1 MEFQV
6 KLNNMD
12 YRDPNLIRALEN
24 ISDSISYR
32 FVMSIDE
39 MTDAIEQYFLEE
51 LEINLEVSGMKLDIV
66 EGKLYYDNIFEAAI
80 IADQLSIH
88 FGKGLIGLGSSE
100 DNQDYYL
107 VNPMLL
113 MRKIA
118 NFAMIQP
125 YKEEIVI
132 TFNQANEFTQTWIYK
147 YLREKE
153 ED

>member
-1 MEFQV
+1 MEFKV
-6 KLNNMD
+6 ELNNMD
-12 YRDPNLIRALEN
+12 YTDPNLIRALEN

-132 TFNQANEFTQTWIYK
+132 TFDQANEFTQTWIYK

>member
-88 FGKGLIGLGSSE
+88 FGKGLIGLGSSK

-132 TFNQANEFTQTWIYK
+132 TFDQANEFTQTWIYK

>member
-80 IADQLSIH
+80 ITDQLSIH

-132 TFNQANEFTQTWIYK
+132 TFDQANEFTQTWIYK
-147 YLREKE
+147 YLREKK

>member
-88 FGKGLIGLGSSE
+88 FGKGLIGLGSSK

-113 MRKIA
+113 RRKIA

-132 TFNQANEFTQTWIYK
+132 TFDQANEFTQTWIYK

>member
-107 VNPMLL
+107 VNSMLL

-132 TFNQANEFTQTWIYK
+132 TFDQANEFTQTWIYK

>member
-100 DNQDYYL
+100 NNQDYYL

-132 TFNQANEFTQTWIYK
+132 TFDQANEFTQTWIYK

>member
-107 VNPMLL
+107 VNPMIL

-132 TFNQANEFTQTWIYK
+132 TFDQANEFTQTWIYK

>member
-107 VNPMLL
+107 INPMLL

-132 TFNQANEFTQTWIYK
+132 TFDQANEFTQTWIYK

>member
-132 TFNQANEFTQTWIYK
+132 TFDQANEFTQTWIYK